1 VKIRRLLVTIL
12 RLSSDVTETV
22 SDDSET
28 VK

>member
-1 VKIRRLLVTIL
+1 VMLLRPSVMIL
-12 RLSSDVTETV
+12 RLLIEDTETV